1 MKQLAFSTD
10 SHPNKYT
17 RQRVWTSRNWFYS
30 WVFSCLV
37 TYLLVFRGVDEIG
50 CHHFRKKRTTLD
62 CLTIKLRNKE
72 NVRKIESTWGHDNK
86 KLTGK
91 RPLCCIFFL
100 DKSYMRINLPER
112 SQIWFT
118 WFPSKCILWLV
129 LQEVLQ
135 NREEKCDVMLSW

>member
-91 RPLCCIFFL
+91 RPLCCIFFGQIVHE
-100 DKSYMRINLPER
+100 DKLTGKKPNLVYLVSFEVY
-112 SQIWFT
+112 IVIGFT
-118 WFPSKCILWLV
+118 RGIA
-129 LQEVLQ
+129 E
-135 NREEKCDVMLSW
+135 